1 MPTATIKSYGILTLW
16 GLTLAG
22 TLSVARWP
30 GNWGHSVC
38 GVWGCGPP
46 LQALVAC
53 HVSWVVVLAPP
64 ALYLL
69 SRASQRE
76 AFARALSLTS
86 IVVLI
91 LAVTLVAIAA
101 AHEYLT
107 WYATA
112 SDFQKIYFWRR
123 VGFVLI
129 TTVEV
134 PLLEVAGL
142 ATIVLTWLHLRC
154 RPKCDPER
162 IERDGTTSTE
172 AGNLEPQNV

>member
-1 MPTATIKSYGILTLW
+1 MPIATIKSYGILTLW

-46 LQALVAC
+46 LQTLVAC

-112 SDFQKIYFWRR
+112 SDFQKIYFCRR